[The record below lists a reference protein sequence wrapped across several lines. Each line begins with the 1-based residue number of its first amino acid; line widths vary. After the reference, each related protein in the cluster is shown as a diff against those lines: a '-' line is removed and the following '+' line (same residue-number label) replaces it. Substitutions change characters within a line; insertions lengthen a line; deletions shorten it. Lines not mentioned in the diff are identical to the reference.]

1 MPVVVAEYLG
11 QRTDVDEVEIQP
23 VEEGSEVQCPF
34 MAGYC
39 SKVKKKLK
47 PVCSVRKTD
56 GTVWITCQHRLCA
69 TMKGPLTNY
78 QSGVLL
84 DIARTVFHTS
94 VKTHEVCV
102 RREVRM
108 AVNDGT
114 DYNADYIMT
123 LSSGRSPYPGP
134 DRFVLEMQGGGETSQ
149 TGKITAHI
157 ALWEKAPLRT
167 NELLRQPVP
176 AGTIETNAWR
186 RQQEQFIVKG
196 NISMKTWKGYGIVF
210 CVGAP
215 LFDYLKNKLVDAKLP
230 DLRSYNWTLALVGF
244 SEVNDGEQQS
254 GPVPYKVDRERLL
267 FTNYQTFVQALI
279 NQGEPSLDAF
289 SGTFMTLDGG
299 LVQIPRDGVVEGR
312 I

>member
-11 QRTDVDEVEIQP
+11 QRTDIDEVQIQP
-23 VEEGSEVQCPF
+23 VEEGTQVQCPF

-69 TMKGPLTNY
+69 TINGPLTDY
-78 QSGVLL
+78 QSGVLH

-94 VKTHEVCV
+94 VRAEEVCV

-108 AVNDGT
+108 TVNDGT

-123 LSSGRSPYPGP
+123 LTSGRSPYSGP

-149 TGKITAHI
+149 TGRITAHI
-157 ALWEKAPLRT
+157 ASWEKDPLRT
-167 NELLRQPVP
+167 NELLRQPVA

-215 LFDYLKNKLVDAKLP
+215 LFDYLKNKLVEANLP
-230 DLRSYNWTLALVGF
+230 DLRTYNWTLALIGF
-244 SEVNDGEQQS
+244 SEATDEEKRPGL
-254 GPVPYKVDRERLL
+254 VPYKVDPNRLL

-279 NQGEPSLDAF
+279 NQGEPSPDAF
-289 SGTFMTLDGG
+289 SGTFMTLDGRE
-299 LVQIPRDGVVEGR
+299 VEIPRDGIVEGR